1 MEEELEDE
9 EYGAESCE
17 EEDDEEPMSEDNEV
31 TWDRNVGN
39 EDETIIKNMH
49 QTEAPK
55 KIEEMVRPETTEEL
69 HDQEM
74 NSGSSKEEKEP
85 FTVEMD
91 STEKAFE
98 DEVEQDKIN
107 ESDLAEQLRP
117 CLSKPDENESERNE
131 D

>member
-17 EEDDEEPMSEDNEV
+17 EEDDQEPMSEDNEV

-69 HDQEM
+69 QPDNDQEM
-74 NSGSSKEEKEP
+74 NSGSSKEEKES
-85 FTVEMD
+85 FTV
-91 STEKAFE
+91 
-98 DEVEQDKIN
+98 
-107 ESDLAEQLRP
+107 
-117 CLSKPDENESERNE
+117 
-131 D
+131 